1 MKHLKPA
8 DYFSGPTDGTAKE
21 RKLSEKKIENNSKK
35 WARNHG
41 WHVRKWA
48 SPGNTGVPDDIFVK
62 GSRVVFIEFKRVGNE
77 PTDLQCDE
85 AEQLLNHGAEV
96 YWTDTERGTKQILE
110 NIYE

>member
-1 MKHLKPA
+1 MESDK
-8 DYFSGPTDGTAKE
+8 FFRGPTDYTSNE
-21 RKLSEKKIENNSKK
+21 SKLSEKKVEKK
-35 WARNHG
+35 SCDVARANG
-41 WHVRKWA
+41 WFTRKYK
-48 SPGNTGVPDDIFVK
+48 SPAQNGVQDRIFLK
-62 GSRVVFIEFKRVGNE
+62 DGAVVFIEYKRVGNE